1 MSGMRGVAELLR
13 RYVAAIREA
22 WRARDQMASPVRSAE
37 EAEFLPAALALQ
49 ETPVSPAPRIA
60 MGLILVFAAIAV
72 LWACFGRVDV
82 VATAPGRIIP
92 DGHSKLI
99 QPMEM
104 AKVAAI
110 HVREGQSV
118 AAGQLLVELDATVT
132 EADLRRLQNELIA
145 ARLEEARARAFLAAL
160 DGSDARLAEFE
171 GVARS
176 RLQDEQ
182 RLLEGQLAEYHARLR
197 RLSAEIHRRQ
207 TEARTM
213 TEAVRKLEQTAPL
226 VRQRAEDYK
235 GLVAQNFISK
245 HGYQERELEAI
256 EQEQDLAASRSKLA
270 EIAAGRIEAERQR
283 DALIAETRR
292 IQLDQQRE
300 AAQRVLA
307 LQQEL
312 AKADQRGRAMRMTAP
327 VAGTV
332 QQLAVHTIG
341 GVVSPGQTLMQIVP
355 RDNELEVEAHLDNR
369 DVGFVH
375 PGQRAAVKVETFPF
389 TRYGTLTGEIVQV
402 SSDAIQDEKR
412 GLVFAARVRLGQR
425 QMQVEARAVNLSPGM
440 AVVVEIKTGT
450 RRVIEYF
457 LSPLLQYGSESLR
470 ER

>member
-1 MSGMRGVAELLR
+1 MGGIAELLG

-22 WRARDQMASPVRSAE
+22 WRARGQMASPVRSAE

-49 ETPVSPAPRIA
+49 ESPVSPAPRIA
-60 MGLILVFAAIAV
+60 MGLILAFAAIAV

-110 HVREGQSV
+110 HVREGQAV
-118 AAGQLLVELDATVT
+118 AAGQVLVELDATVT

-145 ARLEEARARAFLAAL
+145 ARLEETRARAFLAAL
-160 DGSDARLAEFE
+160 AGSKARLTEFE
-171 GVARS
+171 GVAPP

-182 RLLEGQLAEYHARLR
+182 RLLEGQVAEYHARLG

-213 TEAVRKLEQTAPL
+213 AEAVRKLEQTAPL

-292 IQLDQQRE
+292 VQLGQQRE

-312 AKADQRGRAMRMTAP
+312 AKAEQRGRAMRMTAP

-332 QQLAVHTIG
+332 QQLAVHTVG
-341 GVVSPGQTLMQIVP
+341 GVVSPGQALMLIVP

-375 PGQRAAVKVETFPF
+375 AGQRAAVKVETFPF

-402 SSDAIQDEKR
+402 SPDAIQDEKR

-425 QMQVEARAVNLSPGM
+425 QMQVEERAVNLSPGM

-457 LSPLLQYGSESLR
+457 LSPLLQYGNESLR